1 MRTPSGMLRARHV
14 LLLLGLAPLAS
25 CDGGIRVNR
34 QGNPC
39 VEDLVTLRVEVVDAQ
54 GRPVEDATVTATHV
68 DSAVSV
74 TGTTNERGVT
84 TAVSEEVGAG
94 TVRVVA
100 TSGSKVSPATQVTWT
115 CDDCHCT
122 PEPSTIQLQLN
133 P

>member
-1 MRTPSGMLRARHV
+1 MLRARHV
-14 LLLLGLAPLAS
+14 LLLLGLVPLAS

-54 GRPVEDATVTATHV
+54 GRPVKDATVTATHV
-68 DSAVSV
+68 DSEVSI

-84 TAVSEEVGAG
+84 TAVSEELGEGV
-94 TVRVVA
+94 VRVVA
-100 TSGSKVSPATQVTWT
+100 TAGSKVSPPTQVTWL
-115 CDDCHCT
+115 CDGCHCQ
-122 PEPSTIQLQLN
+122 PEPSTVQLQLN